1 MNNNFPE
8 LKSGNIVYYGD
19 GLKMLTF
26 LYQKYKRLNDI
37 MNDERVEYQLKLK
50 HKNFYETVLK

>member
-19 GLKMLTF
+19 GLKMLSF
-26 LYQKYKRLNDI
+26 LNQKYKKFNDI
-37 MNDERVEYQLKLK
+37 MNDERIDY
-50 HKNFYETVLK
+50 